1 MVRKSDIHRSS
12 ILGNLLIGLF
22 TILCFWII
30 GLIKFDEVIPS
41 VEETN
46 QTQTQAIVVLTGG
59 SGRLDEGLSLLAKDI
74 KALLFVS
81 GVYEGNEVRHLLK
94 FSKQGPS
101 ALGTRIA
108 IGNATNT
115 HENALETGAW
125 VIRNGIQSLRLVTA
139 AYHMPRSLLEF
150 ENVLP
155 NTLIISHPIFPKHVK
170 QDKWWAYPGTAAIV
184 ISEYN
189 KFLLVWVRQKI
200 NSVIKKSSILD
211 RLIKLIMGKD

>member
-1 MVRKSDIHRSS
+1 MARKSDIRRSS

-59 SGRLDEGLSLLAKDI
+59 SGRLDEGLGLLAKDP

-94 FSKQGPS
+94 FSKQRPS
-101 ALGTRIA
+101 VLGSRIA
-108 IGNATNT
+108 IGNAINT
-115 HENALETGAW
+115 HENALETAAW
-125 VIRNGIQSLRLVTA
+125 VLKNKIQSLRLVTA

-155 NTLIISHPIFPKHVK
+155 NTLIIAHPIFPKHVK
-170 QDKWWAYPGTAAIV
+170 QARWWAYPGTATIV
-184 ISEYN
+184 IGEYN

-200 NSVIKKSSILD
+200 EVVIKNPSIFNWLVN
-211 RLIKLIMGKD
+211 LNMGEN

>member
-1 MVRKSDIHRSS
+1 MARKNNIYQSS
-12 ILGNLLIGLF
+12 ILGNLFIGLF
-22 TILCFWII
+22 MALGFWVI
-30 GLIKFDEVIPS
+30 GLVKFDDIIPIDG
-41 VEETN
+41 ETN
-46 QTQTQAIVVLTGG
+46 KAQTQAIVVLTGG
-59 SGRLDEGLSLLAKDI
+59 SGRLDEGLSLLAKDT

-108 IGNATNT
+108 IGNAINT

-155 NTLIISHPIFPKHVK
+155 NTHIIAHPIFPKHVK
-170 QDKWWAYPGTAAIV
+170 QARWWAYPGTATIV
-184 ISEYN
+184 IGEYN
-189 KFLLVWVRQKI
+189 KLLLVWVRQKI
-200 NSVIKKSSILD
+200 EVMIKKISIFNWLVN
-211 RLIKLIMGKD
+211 LNMSKD